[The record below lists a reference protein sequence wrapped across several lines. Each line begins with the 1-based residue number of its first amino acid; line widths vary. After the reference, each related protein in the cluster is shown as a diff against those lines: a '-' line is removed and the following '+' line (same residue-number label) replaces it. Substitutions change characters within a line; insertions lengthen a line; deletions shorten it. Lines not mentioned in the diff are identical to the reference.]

1 MATLL
6 ENGGTVELWGGWV
19 VRLPPAYHQRND
31 DGSWSAWG
39 ADWAVDVRIIEVGAQ
54 ANGQSASPEEMLGK
68 ERTVNVSGNGW
79 VGACAVLQEAD
90 NGRDVHRLAA
100 NLAATNTHMSF
111 WVSYF
116 EAHQQPFAEE
126 LMHNVAHSN

>member
-6 ENGGTVELWGGWV
+6 ENGGRVELWGGWV

-39 ADWAVDVRIIEVGAQ
+39 ADWAVDVRIIEVGGQ
-54 ANGQSASPEEMLGK
+54 ANGQPASPEEMLGK
-68 ERTVNVSGNGW
+68 ERTVNVRGNGW
-79 VGACAVLQEAD
+79 VGGREVLHEND
-90 NGRDVHRLAA
+90 NGRDVYRLAA
-100 NLAATNTHMSF
+100 NLAATNTAMSF

-126 LMHNVAHSN
+126 LMRNVAHSN